1 MKAIIGKFYSTYCRL
16 VSSHKRKMPFS
27 IPMLLQL
34 IFLNYLLLI
43 RHTVR
48 DFLSL
53 KPSSHPSPQV
63 RYDSRQLNTEIWCT
77 VHENKL
83 NWFLLTLSSSIP
95 SVKYDPNLNAVQLH
109 TLIRISP
116 TPQ

>member
-1 MKAIIGKFYSTYCRL
+1 
-16 VSSHKRKMPFS
+16 MPFF
-27 IPMLLQL
+27 IPLLLQL

-77 VHENKL
+77 VHENEL
-83 NWFLLTLSSSIP
+83 NWFLLTLSSSVP
-95 SVKYDPNLNAVQLH
+95 LVKYDPNLNAVQLH

>member
-1 MKAIIGKFYSTYCRL
+1 
-16 VSSHKRKMPFS
+16 MPFS

-48 DFLSL
+48 NFLSL
-53 KPSSHPSPQV
+53 KPSSHPLPEV

-77 VHENKL
+77 VHENEL

-95 SVKYDPNLNAVQLH
+95 SVKHDPNLNAVQLH